1 MARSPALDSAAAL
14 SAASQLGATCPRR
27 LNPAL
32 PYYPKL
38 PLDTSQPRTPES
50 APREITDARTLR
62 ALAHPLRLALIE
74 ILWRDEAVSA
84 AQAGRELG
92 EPQANCSFHLRQL
105 AKFGI
110 VEEVEGHRGRA
121 RPWRLS
127 ASGLRFGGV
136 QDDPETALAWA
147 ALEKLLRGRQTGR
160 YRAWLEGRS
169 GYSARWRAAAFHV
182 NHVAWLTPDELDEI
196 SVEVNDLLTRRGRE
210 RRGDPAQRPADA
222 LPVELVSFAYPTRS
236 DSVD

>member
-1 MARSPALDSAAAL
+1 LDRA
-14 SAASQLGATCPRR
+14 QRP
-27 LNPAL
+27 
-32 PYYPKL
+32 
-38 PLDTSQPRTPES
+38 QPEPH
-50 APREITDARTLR
+50 PREITDARTLR

-74 ILWRDEAVSA
+74 ILWRDESVSA

-92 EPQANCSFHLRQL
+92 ESQANCSFHLRQL

-110 VEEVEGHRGRA
+110 VEEVEGSRGRA

-127 ASGLRFGGV
+127 AAGLLFAGV
-136 QDDPETALAWA
+136 QDDPEAALAWA
-147 ALEKLLRGRQTGR
+147 ALERLLRGRQTER

-196 SVEVNDLLTRRGRE
+196 ADEVNDLLRRRGGE
-210 RRGDPAQRPADA
+210 RRGDPARRPADA

-236 DSVD
+236 DTGEH

>member
-1 MARSPALDSAAAL
+1 MS
-14 SAASQLGATCPRR
+14 
-27 LNPAL
+27 
-32 PYYPKL
+32 
-38 PLDTSQPRTPES
+38 LDTSATSQPEPE
-50 APREITDARTLR
+50 PGEITDARTLR

-74 ILWRDEAVSA
+74 ILWREESVSA

-92 EPQANCSFHLRQL
+92 ESQASCSFHLRQL

-110 VEEVEGHRGRA
+110 VEEVQGSRGRA

-127 ASGLRFGGV
+127 ASGLRFAGV

-147 ALEKLLRGRQTGR
+147 ALERLLRGRQTER

-196 SVEVNDLLTRRGRE
+196 ADEVDALLKRRGSG
-210 RRGDPAQRPADA
+210 RRGDSAQRPAGA

-236 DSVD
+236 DTAEH